1 MANIGNFTKVN
12 DGAFEGEVVTLQH
25 TFRCRLEP
33 VADRTEKGP
42 AFRIIAGRADIGA
55 GWERAARDT
64 GVIYISAKLDDPSF
78 PQPIYANLVQ
88 QDGDDYALVWSRPTN
103 RG

>member
-1 MANIGNFTKVN
+1 
-12 DGAFEGEVVTLQH
+12 
-25 TFRCRLEP
+25 
-33 VADRTEKGP
+33 
-42 AFRIIAGRADIGA
+42 
-55 GWERAARDT
+55 
-64 GVIYISAKLDDPSF
+64 VIYISAKLDDPSF